1 LIDLLSSVISGD
13 RAAATTLARSN
24 ADEVVRVAEFHGVLP
39 LVADR
44 WLAWPDLRGPIADR
58 LFEASRRYAARDLA
72 REVALRE
79 LNGAFA
85 RDRVDVLL
93 MKGAQL
99 AYSHYPRPD
108 LRPRADTDLLVDS
121 DGYRRAHQTLL
132 SVGYTA
138 PGQVS
143 GRFVS
148 HQSLYS
154 RRHDGVL
161 VHDVDLHRRIAN
173 PQLFADLL
181 SFDELR
187 QSAVAMPSLHP
198 AAHGLAN
205 PHALFLACVHRV
217 AHHYDDDCLIW
228 LHDIHLVASAMTM
241 GEWERLVD
249 LASRRHV
256 VTICRQGLTK
266 AAPHFGT
273 VVPASV
279 MTDQRFQVRED
290 QAEPTASFLIRRRA
304 QLENLA
310 SDLRTLDS
318 WGNRWR
324 LIREHLFPPRRY
336 MREVYA
342 PSSRAPL
349 AMLYAWRAMRGAR
362 KWLVRP

>member
-1 LIDLLSSVISGD
+1 
-13 RAAATTLARSN
+13 
-24 ADEVVRVAEFHGVLP
+24 VAEFHGVVP

-44 WLAWPDLRGPIADR
+44 CLAWPDLRGSVADR
-58 LFEASRRYAARDLA
+58 LLEVARRYAARDLA
-72 REVALRE
+72 REVALRD
-79 LNGAFA
+79 LLGAFA

-108 LRPRADTDLLVDS
+108 LRPRADTDLLVDPKAHH
-121 DGYRRAHQTLL
+121 RAHKTLL
-132 SVGYTA
+132 SLGYTA

-143 GRFVS
+143 GQFVS
-148 HQSLYS
+148 HQSFYS
-154 RRHDGVL
+154 TSHDGVP

-181 SFDELR
+181 TFDELR
-187 QSAVAMPSLHP
+187 QAAVAMPSLHP
-198 AAHGLAN
+198 AARGLAN

-228 LHDIHLVASAMTM
+228 LHDIHLVASTMTM
-241 GEWERLVD
+241 GEWDELVE
-249 LASRRHV
+249 LAGRRRV
-256 VTICRQGLTK
+256 VAICRQGLAK
-266 AAPHFGT
+266 AARHFGT
-273 VVPASV
+273 VVPEPIMS
-279 MTDQRFQVRED
+279 DPRFQVRED
-290 QAEPTASFLIRRRA
+290 RAEPTATFLVRRRA
-304 QLENLA
+304 QLENLV
-310 SDLRTLDS
+310 SDLHVLDS
-318 WGNRWR
+318 WGDRWR

-362 KWLVRP
+362 KWLVRT